1 MKWWNC
7 AVASSW
13 SGVSNR
19 RAIMVAG
26 AYAACLLVAAAVKNG
41 NPGSI
46 WQVGAA
52 ALILAVCPVM
62 VALMLRPEAE
72 TAQPLVVAA
81 LILAAPIFLPPAMG
95 IGAEEWAGRLFELG
109 GNAGFYMFLL
119 GLVQYKTNRPLIGSA
134 IFLALLSVIV
144 TFLL

>member
-1 MKWWNC
+1 MKFWNC
-7 AVASSW
+7 SVASSW

-26 AYAACLLVAAAVKNG
+26 AYAACLLAAAAVKNG

-52 ALILAVCPVM
+52 ALILAICPVV

-72 TAQPLVVAA
+72 ATQPLVAAA

-95 IGAEEWAGRLFELG
+95 SGAEEWARQLFSLG
-109 GNAGFYMFLL
+109 GNAGFYIFLL
-119 GLVQYKTNRPLIGSA
+119 GMVRYRTSRPLIGSA
-134 IFLALLSVIV
+134 IFLALLSVVV